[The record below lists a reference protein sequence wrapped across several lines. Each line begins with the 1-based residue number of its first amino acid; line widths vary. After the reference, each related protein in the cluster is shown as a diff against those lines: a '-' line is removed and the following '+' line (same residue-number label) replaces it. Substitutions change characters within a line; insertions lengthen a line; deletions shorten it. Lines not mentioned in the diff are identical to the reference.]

1 MALPPLDPE
10 LRDSI
15 RNRLR
20 LCLICRQLKRWS
32 RGFHNQRPEVYKRVH
47 ARHQLI
53 QEQLAPPNAVTAYQT
68 CPLTFSMTSR
78 LIVPIRL
85 PLAS

>member
-15 RNRLR
+15 RNRLQ
-20 LCLICRQLKRWS
+20 LCRICRQLKRWS
-32 RGFHNQRPEVYKRVH
+32 QGFHNQRPEVYNRVH

-53 QEQLAPPNAVTAYQT
+53 QKQLARMRRVRPNVRAAQDRDGS
-68 CPLTFSMTSR
+68 C
-78 LIVPIRL
+78 IWIR
-85 PLAS
+85 P